1 MIPEVKKLLEE
12 LIDRYPLLQ
21 SIETQIADTYYALEE
36 TYANKGKLLV
46 AGNGGSAADAEHIV
60 GELMK
65 SFKNS
70 RTIDQNMI
78 QALEDI
84 DSEKGRWIGEKLQ
97 GALPAIAVVDHLA
110 LSTAYL
116 NDVNPLLGIAQQVYG
131 YGNEHDTFLGISTSG
146 NSENILYAATVAK
159 AKGLKVIALTGGTG
173 GKLKELADIAVI
185 VPETE
190 TYKIQEFHLPI
201 YHTLCLML
209 EERFFGKLFGGVQQN
224 V

>member
-1 MIPEVKKLLEE
+1 MIPEVKILLEE

-21 SIETQIADTYYALEE
+21 SIQTQIADTYYALEE
-36 TYANKGKLLV
+36 TYTKKGKLLV

-70 RTIDQNMI
+70 RTIHENMM

-209 EERFFGKLFGGVQQN
+209 EERFFGKR
-224 V
+224 

>member
-1 MIPEVKKLLEE
+1 MPVIPEVKKLLEE

-159 AKGLKVIALTGGTG
+159 AKGLKVIALSGGTG
-173 GKLKELADIAVI
+173 GKLKELADIGVI

-209 EERFFGKLFGGVQQN
+209 EERFFGKR
-224 V
+224 